1 MDLRGKRVVVIGFG
15 KSGQAATR
23 LLLVKGAEVIVS
35 EERPREKLPPSY
47 LSSME
52 VQGVI
57 FETGGHNPE
66 TLKKADLIVVSPGV
80 PPEVFKP
87 AIEKGVPVIS
97 ELELAFRFLSP
108 EERANIVAITGTN
121 GKTTT
126 TAMISDLLKL
136 SGFKVFTGGNY
147 GIPLS
152 EYVLSNVKLDKI
164 VLEVSS
170 FQLEKIET
178 FYPHIGLLLN
188 ITPDHLDRYQSLEE
202 YAYYKYRLFENQC
215 AEDFSLLPYGE
226 PFFKRFKNMIKGKIF
241 WVSEGEKENVS
252 AFVEENKVVLRW
264 SSGEKEIYSLNGFR
278 LFGEHNKFNL
288 AMALLAGRLA
298 GGTPQAGEKLI
309 KEFTGFPHRLEYVG
323 TFGGITFIND
333 SKATNVD
340 ATLQALKGLFGPI
353 ILILGGRHK
362 GASYKPLAPLIKEKV
377 KVLILMGEA
386 RFVIQE
392 ELGNLVET
400 YLSEGL
406 PEALAISFQVA
417 KPGDIVLLSPACS
430 SFDQFRDYQER
441 GEVFKDLVKKYAPM
455 YFKEDSFQ
463 EVYH

>member
-1 MDLRGKRVVVIGFG
+1 MDLRGKRVVVLGFG

-35 EERPREKLPPSY
+35 EERKREALPPSY

-57 FETGGHNPE
+57 FETGGHRAE
-66 TLKKADLIVVSPGV
+66 TLNKADLIVVSPGV
-80 PPEVFKP
+80 PPYVYRE
-87 AIEKGVPVIS
+87 ALERGIPVIS

-108 EERANIVAITGTN
+108 EERSSLIAITGTN

-126 TAMISDLLKL
+126 TAMISEVLKL

-152 EYVLSNVKLDKI
+152 EYVLKGVKLDKI

-170 FQLEKIET
+170 FQLERIET
-178 FYPHIGLLLN
+178 FYPHLGLLLN
-188 ITPDHLDRYQSLEE
+188 ITPDHLDRYQSLKE
-202 YAYYKYRLFENQC
+202 YAYYKYRLFENQSS
-215 AEDFSLLPYGE
+215 EDYALLPYKE
-226 PFFKRFKNMIKGKIF
+226 PFFEEFKSVVKGRIF
-241 WVSEGEKENVS
+241 FVGEREKEGVS
-252 AFVEENKVVLRW
+252 AFFDEERVVLKW
-264 SSGEKEIYSLNGFR
+264 GEEKEVYSLRDFR
-278 LFGEHNKFNL
+278 LLGIHNRFNL
-288 AMALLAGRLA
+288 TMALLAGRLA
-298 GGTPQAGEKLI
+298 GADPTACQRLI
-309 KEFTGFPHRLEYVG
+309 KEFIGFPHRLEYIG
-323 TFGGITFIND
+323 TYGGVTFIND

-340 ATLQALKGLFGPI
+340 ATFQALKGLFGQI

-362 GASYKPLAPLIKEKV
+362 GASYLPLADLIKEKV
-377 KVLILMGEA
+377 KALILMGEA

-392 ELGNLVET
+392 ELGKLCET
-400 YLSEGL
+400 YLAEGL

-441 GEVFKDLVKKYAPM
+441 GEVFKELVKKYAPK
-455 YFKEDSFQ
+455 YFKENLRS

>member
-1 MDLRGKRVVVIGFG
+1 MDLRGKKVVVIGFG
-15 KSGQAATR
+15 RTGQAVTR

-35 EERPREKLPPSY
+35 EAREREALPPSY

-57 FETGGHNPE
+57 FETGGHKPE

-80 PPEVFKP
+80 PPQVFSP
-87 AIEKGVPVIS
+87 ALERGRPILS

-108 EERANIVAITGTN
+108 EERENLIAITGTN

-126 TAMISDLLKL
+126 TAMVSELLKL

-170 FQLEKIET
+170 FQLERIET
-178 FYPHIGLLLN
+178 FSPKIGLLLN
-188 ITPDHLDRYQSLEE
+188 ITPDHLDRYRSLEE
-202 YAYYKYRLFENQC
+202 YAYYKYRLFENQNLS
-215 AEDFSLLPYGE
+215 AFSLLPWGE
-226 PFFKRFKNMIKGKIF
+226 PFFERFKKMVKGQIF
-241 WVSEGEKENVS
+241 WVSEGEREEVS
-252 AFVEENKVVLRW
+252 AFFDEERVVLRW
-264 SSGEKEIYSLNGFR
+264 EDKEVYSLREFR
-278 LFGEHNKFNL
+278 LLGTHNRFNL
-288 AMALLAGRLA
+288 TMALLAGRLSGA
-298 GGTPQAGEKLI
+298 NPSACQRLI

-323 TFGGITFIND
+323 TFGGVTFIND

-340 ATLQALKGLFGPI
+340 ATFQALKGLFGPI

-362 GASYKPLAPLIKEKV
+362 GASYLPLAPLIKEKV

-386 RFVIQE
+386 RFVIQQ
-392 ELGNLVET
+392 ELGDLVET
-400 YLSEGL
+400 YLAEGL
-406 PEALAISFQVA
+406 PEAIAISFKVSR
-417 KPGDIVLLSPACS
+417 PGDLVLLSPACS
-430 SFDQFRDYQER
+430 SFDQFKDYQER
-441 GEVFKDLVKKYAPM
+441 GEVFKELVKKYAPE
-455 YFKEDSFQ
+455 YFKENSSK